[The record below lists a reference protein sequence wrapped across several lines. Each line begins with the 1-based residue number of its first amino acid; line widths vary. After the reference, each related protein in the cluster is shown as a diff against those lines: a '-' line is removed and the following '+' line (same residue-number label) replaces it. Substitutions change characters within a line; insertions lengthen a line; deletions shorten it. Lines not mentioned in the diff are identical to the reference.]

1 MSLAHYMGFG
11 ISNALTF
18 KQTIFMFLYF
28 VLFGGELIISLN
40 AVDLLG
46 RQSLK

>member
-1 MSLAHYMGFG
+1 MSLTHYMGFG

-18 KQTIFMFLYF
+18 RQTICMFLYF
-28 VLFGGELIISLN
+28 VLFGGELIININ

-46 RQSLK
+46 RLYL